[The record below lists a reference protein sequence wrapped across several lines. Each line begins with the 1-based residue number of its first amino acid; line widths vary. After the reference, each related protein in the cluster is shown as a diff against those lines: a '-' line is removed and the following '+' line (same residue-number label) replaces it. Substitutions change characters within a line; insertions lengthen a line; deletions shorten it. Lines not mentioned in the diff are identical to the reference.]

1 MKKCPKC
8 NKTWPD
14 EYDGCPDCG
23 VDLIDIDKSPMD
35 NHTSNTSTGS
45 AQSDSHERSTVNVG
59 NDNAI
64 AGGVHSTDNSNRTIS
79 DSYNTTKNN
88 SDNTTNNTTIYEAKK
103 SDIEL
108 FNENLFAFRLECK
121 RQYKNGLISK
131 DGKDILLELQ
141 RKCNLPDES
150 VKPIEDEIREI
161 SRTPIKQI
169 PQTVIYEINNT
180 KSIIELNFP
189 NAIQNQLVKFK
200 SWVKEYDN
208 DTLKFWYYHLSS
220 MLEPARFTELYET
233 SVKDEYWEVFWAFIA
248 YMLQNK
254 VERAYDAHALLGRLQ
269 PFYPEMHEQNDVVLM
284 ISGHLIQNDSI
295 EDIKR
300 AYNTHAIYCT
310 KELIPLLNSIDC
322 LLQMDWTRES
332 PTIPSTQS
340 FYVNTLFKSFVET
353 QKKRGEEI
361 RIETGRI
368 SREEMEKQKELRDQK
383 AALLDKFQELKN
395 VEKACKVLDIPYYTT
410 FQDWLNEDP
419 SFRTK
424 YNEIV
429 CRIDEG
435 SKECAEQEERLRRQ
449 KDDFKLLY
457 KQNNCDTLK
466 TCSDLGIGRD
476 TVEDWKKSDSAF
488 TDALAIID
496 REHKKQLQELFI
508 QFYEA
513 NGCDVQK
520 SCAETGIC
528 EDEYSDWRRS
538 DKSFAEV
545 LSAIEREHIKELKDA
560 FVECYG
566 SNYNVLSS
574 CKEVGLSPDDIRVWR
589 KQDEAFNSIL
599 QGIEQKRNNELKDA
613 FIKCYGANNCDI
625 QTACKETTLSPD
637 DIKTWRKQDSA
648 FHNTLCNIEREHKKR
663 RIKKFVSKV
672 LPCILIVILIL
683 SIACMLK
690 KHRQAMIEADHIE
703 QMEKERQLGIQQ
715 KHDELVKSFNLS
727 FSAICLDDSG
737 VDSLQSL
744 YSILEEIKS
753 YETTYQNYVQSQYES
768 LRAKM
773 NDKCDQLIR
782 YYKREKTTLEENPI
796 EQAKI
801 TEHYGTLEEKVK
813 SIKSKI

>member
-14 EYDGCPDCG
+14 EYDGCPGCG
-23 VDLIDIDKSPMD
+23 VDLIDINKSPMD
-35 NHTSNTSTGS
+35 NHTSNTSAGS
-45 AQSDSHERSTVNVG
+45 ALSDSHERSTVNVG
-59 NDNAI
+59 KDNAI
-64 AGGVHSTDNSNRTIS
+64 AGGVHSTDNSTDSHDITETKSNSENTTI
-79 DSYNTTKNN
+79 TKNN
-88 SDNTTNNTTIYEAKK
+88 SENTSITNNTTIYESKK
-103 SDIEL
+103 SESEILE
-108 FNENLFAFRLECK
+108 ENLRAYRFECR

-131 DGKDILLELQ
+131 DGQNILLERQ
-141 RKCNLPDES
+141 REYKLPDES
-150 VKPIEDEIREI
+150 VKTIEDEIREI

-180 KSIIELNFP
+180 KTIIEQNFP

-220 MLEPARFTELYET
+220 VLEPARFTEMYEA
-233 SVKDEYWEVFWAFIA
+233 SVKDEYWEVFWSFIA

-513 NGCDVQK
+513 NDCDVRK
-520 SCAETGIC
+520 SCAETGIS
-528 EDEYSDWRRS
+528 EEEYNDWRNS
-538 DKSFAEV
+538 NESFVEV
-545 LSAIEREHIKELKDA
+545 LTSIEQERIKELKDT
-560 FVECYG
+560 FIKYYG
-566 SNYNVLSS
+566 DNN
-574 CKEVGLSPDDIRVWR
+574 C
-589 KQDEAFNSIL
+589 NL
-599 QGIEQKRNNELKDA
+599 QKACIELKITPETINEWIETDLSFA
-613 FIKCYGANNCDI
+613 GEIKYSEDNN
-625 QTACKETTLSPD
+625 KRERNKKKWERFK
-637 DIKTWRKQDSA
+637 KTYLPILFSA
-648 FHNTLCNIEREHKKR
+648 
-663 RIKKFVSKV
+663 V
-672 LPCILIVILIL
+672 LLIVIFSLVRPI
-683 SIACMLK
+683 IAYRVKLK
-690 KHRQAMIEADHIE
+690 KLQEIENIQEKKRQEEIITHYNKLLLDFDSACDSVNDEKSIDDFKSSLLRIE
-703 QMEKERQLGIQQ
+703 QVMAEIKEKEVANTTII
-715 KHDELVKSFNLS
+715 KPKS
-727 FSAICLDDSG
+727 
-737 VDSLQSL
+737 DSLLREVTSL
-744 YSILEEIKS
+744 YQVLHD
-753 YETTYQNYVQSQYES
+753 T
-768 LRAKM
+768 LRNNASATM
-773 NDKCDQLIR
+773 DINEFNI
-782 YYKREKTTLEENPI
+782 YREKI
-796 EQAKI
+796 EF
-801 TEHYGTLEEKVK
+801 LK
-813 SIKSKI
+813 SLQKKL